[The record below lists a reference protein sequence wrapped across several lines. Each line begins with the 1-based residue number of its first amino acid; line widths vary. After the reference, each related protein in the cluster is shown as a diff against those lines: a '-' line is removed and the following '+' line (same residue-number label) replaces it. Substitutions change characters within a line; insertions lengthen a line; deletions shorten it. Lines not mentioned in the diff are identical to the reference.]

1 MRFSKNMVLFALAAG
16 LAAWAT
22 VSHLG
27 DVETIAETLPSL
39 GESELDAWF
48 V

>member
-1 MRFSKNMVLFALAAG
+1 MGFSKKMVLFALAAG

-22 VSHLG
+22 VSRLG
-27 DVETIAETLPSL
+27 DVDTIAQTLPTL

-48 V
+48 I

>member
-1 MRFSKNMVLFALAAG
+1 MRFSTNVVLLALAAG

-22 VSHLG
+22 VSRLG
-27 DVETIAETLPSL
+27 DVETIAEEMPAPS
-39 GESELDAWF
+39 ESELDAWF

>member
-1 MRFSKNMVLFALAAG
+1 MRFSKNMVLFVLAAG

-27 DVETIAETLPSL
+27 DVETIAELPTL
-39 GESELDAWF
+39 GETELDAWF
-48 V
+48 I